1 MGIKFSDYS
10 EIVQRGILYRVGKQI
25 DIDLNKKRN
34 RLPNVLTEIQ
44 NLWESRQNKGMFIKE
59 RIRQAVEISKQASEY
74 ANECVEGTTDKTNF
88 FLRKGVC
95 SFGCKN

>member
-1 MGIKFSDYS
+1 MDIKFSDYS

-25 DIDLNKKRN
+25 DIDLNEMRN
-34 RLPNVLTEIQ
+34 RLPDVLTESQ
-44 NLWESRQNKGMFIKE
+44 NLWESRENKGMFIKE
-59 RIRQAVEISKQASEY
+59 RIRRAVEISKQASEY
-74 ANECVEGTTDKTNF
+74 ANECVDGTTDESHF